1 MSFLKD
7 RFNAGAQTGR
17 KADPAQVAAD
27 IRKVRNADGTQKFS
41 SNEWL
46 TKVQVQSFFSRL
58 SSLNRKASRTL
69 QRDNV
74 NGDNEDSDDEDDDLL
89 LEEELEYLDERLS
102 NKEIDDICHLSS
114 WCDPP
119 HHV

>member
-1 MSFLKD
+1 M
-7 RFNAGAQTGR
+7 
-17 KADPAQVAAD
+17 
-27 IRKVRNADGTQKFS
+27 
-41 SNEWL
+41 
-46 TKVQVQSFFSRL
+46 QVQSFFSRL

-89 LEEELEYLDERLS
+89 LEEELEYLDERLR